1 MKAELI
7 SVGTELLMGQIVD
20 TNSQWLSQQL
30 SAMGID
36 VYYKETVGDNPQRMR
51 DTIAQALTRSD
62 IIITTGGL
70 GPTEDDITKET
81 VSELMGEELV
91 LHEESLRAIIENFAR
106 RSRPMAESNK
116 KQAYMPKGGIVLP
129 NYRGTAP
136 GCILEKD
143 GKRAIVLPGP
153 PTEMKHMFTT
163 SVVPYLESISDSVLK
178 SAYVRISGIGES
190 TVAEMLGE
198 LIHNQTNP
206 TLATYA
212 SISDVTVRITA
223 KCKKVE
229 DADAILTPM
238 VEKVLAILG
247 DSVYSTC
254 GESLPEVIAKLLT
267 ERKETLA
274 LAESCT
280 GGMVSSMLIDI
291 PGSSAFLME
300 GLVTYSNQAKSRL
313 LDIPIDMIELH
324 GAVSEE
330 VARAMAEGVR
340 KNAGTDYGL
349 SITGIAGPD
358 GGTEEKPV
366 GLVYIGCADKNGTEV
381 LKLSSG
387 RSNRSSNRIS
397 AALQALN
404 LLRKKILLNG

>member
-1 MKAELI
+1 LKAELI